1 MALTPEDVVNKRFQ
15 PTKFREGYDQDEV
28 DDFLDEVVVELRR
41 LTQENEELKQRL
53 VAADSRIAELQ
64 RSGGQGAAPVAAAA
78 AVGDNAEAER
88 LQRENE
94 ELKQRLAQAQQEA
107 AQAKQQA
114 EQVQSDQA
122 QTAQAAPAYQAPA
135 DDANDPNA
143 TNNLLQ
149 LARRLHEEHVREG
162 VEKRDQLI
170 AEGHATAARIVAE
183 AESKQRAQISAL
195 DQERT
200 GLERR
205 IDELRTFERDYRKG
219 LKSYIE
225 SQLRDLDAPVQG
237 GGQNAGARS
246 AAPVTAGNAS
256 AGNASAANA
265 VPAPVSAGGSDESS
279 NQGQPPVF
287 PGFGG

>member
-41 LTQENEELKQRL
+41 LNQENEELKQRL
-53 VAADSRIAELQ
+53 VAGDSRIAELQ
-64 RSGGQGAAPVAAAA
+64 RSAGQGGAPVAAAPA
-78 AVGDNAEAER
+78 PADNAEAER

-107 AQAKQQA
+107 AAAKQQA
-114 EQVQSDQA
+114 EQQ
-122 QTAQAAPAYQAPA
+122 AQAAPAAYQAPA

-219 LKSYIE
+219 LKTYIE

-237 GGQNAGARS
+237 GGQSAGGRS
-246 AAPVTAGNAS
+246 AAPVS
-256 AGNASAANA
+256 AGNA
-265 VPAPVSAGGSDESS
+265 VPAPVSAGGSDESN

>member
-41 LTQENEELKQRL
+41 LNQENEELKQRL
-53 VAADSRIAELQ
+53 VASDSRIAELQ
-64 RSGGQGAAPVAAAA
+64 RSGGQGAQAAAPA
-78 AVGDNAEAER
+78 AQADNAQTER

-114 EQVQSDQA
+114 EQAQS
-122 QTAQAAPAYQAPA
+122 APAYQAPA

-200 GLERR
+200 TLERR

-225 SQLRDLDAPVQG
+225 GQLRDLDAPVQG
-237 GGQNAGARS
+237 GGAAPRTGSPVNAG
-246 AAPVTAGNAS
+246 G
-256 AGNASAANA
+256 
-265 VPAPVSAGGSDESS
+265 VPAPVPAGGSDDSS
-279 NQGQPPVF
+279 SQGQPPVF